1 MYVKK
6 TGFKWMISF
15 GLILI
20 GLFGCNND
28 DFENYNSLIVGTWIG
43 TESIEGVKDTVSILN
58 YKFENTS
65 KVALLLE
72 KKNLAKVSGV
82 DTISLNTGT
91 YMLTDNKLTATTM
104 YVSNT
109 KALES
114 KLHAEISFLTSDSM
128 VLRTVDGLKRTRI
141 STFSKVQ

>member
-6 TGFKWMISF
+6 SRFRWYISF

-20 GLFGCNND
+20 GLFGCNNN

-58 YKFENTS
+58 YKFENPN
-65 KVALLLE
+65 KVALILE
-72 KKNLAKVSGV
+72 KKNLAKASGV

-91 YMLTDNKLTATTM
+91 YILTDNQLTATTM

-114 KLHAEISFLTSDSM
+114 KLNAEISFLTSDSM
-128 VLRTVDGLKRTRI
+128 VLRTVDGLKRTII